1 MNQDSTVTVI
11 APPATARG
19 QRTRQRLLDA
29 AEVVFGHEGY
39 EAASIADL
47 TREAGVALGTFYVYF
62 PDKRA
67 ILVEVIDSLGARL
80 RHELAAAV
88 AGLSSRLAIERAG
101 LEAFFA
107 FARRHRLLYRVVRQA
122 EFVDEACFRRYYRL
136 IAEPYARGLAA
147 AMHRGE
153 LRRVDPEALAY
164 CLMAISDWLGLR
176 YVLWGQGR
184 GKERA
189 LATACSLLEH
199 GLLAPGGS
207 SRGSSAGRAGS
218 SSRAP
223 SSAAAGVGPRLAA
236 ARGSPPP
243 SPRPRSRRGSARR
256 TRS

>member
-29 AEVVFGHEGY
+29 AEVVFGRKGY

-67 ILVEVIDSLGARL
+67 IFVEVVDSLGARL
-80 RHELAAAV
+80 RHQLAAAV
-88 AGLSSRLAIERAG
+88 AGARGRLAVERAG
-101 LEAFFA
+101 LEAFFE

-147 AMHRGE
+147 AMDAGE

-164 CLMAISDWLGLR
+164 CLMAVSDWLGLR

-184 GKERA
+184 GRERA
-189 LATACSLLEH
+189 LAAASSLFEH
-199 GLLAPGGS
+199 GILAPEAASPASRARGPRS
-207 SRGSSAGRAGS
+207 ASRPHAPRPAAPARRGSS
-218 SSRAP
+218 
-223 SSAAAGVGPRLAA
+223 
-236 ARGSPPP
+236 
-243 SPRPRSRRGSARR
+243 RR